1 MKKSAYRRLS
11 LLRLSLLFF
20 LALGSLETAAA
31 FDLKPYR
38 RGDFAQIV
46 GAHAGRPLIL
56 HYWSVACPAC
66 VAELGQ
72 WGKLIDERKD
82 IDIIFINTDDEDD
95 RARAVAR
102 LEKSSLL
109 EAVHYGFADS
119 FSEKLYY
126 ETDKNWRG
134 ELPFTAL
141 IAPNRPHV
149 TVTGAVTDPAFI
161 AWLASV
167 KP

>member
-1 MKKSAYRRLS
+1 MKKKPCRRLS
-11 LLRLSLLFF
+11 PLNLSVLFV
-20 LALGSLETAAA
+20 LALGSIATAAA
-31 FDLKPYR
+31 FDFKPYR
-38 RGDFAQIV
+38 RGDFAQIID
-46 GAHAGRPLIL
+46 AHAGRPLIL

-72 WGKLIDERKD
+72 WGKLISERKD

-95 RARAVAR
+95 RQRAVAR

-109 EAVHYGFADS
+109 EANHYGFADS

-141 IAPNRPHV
+141 IAPNLPRV
-149 TVTGAVTDPAFI
+149 TLTGAVTDPALT